1 MKTSD
6 FNPLEDDECV
16 AFVEWLRLNN
26 IPHAHLA
33 NESRSSSKN
42 AVIRGAKLKKMGQ
55 SKGVWDYEIYVPIKG
70 VTGHVDCYQ
79 QLKIEMKRR
88 KGGTVSPEQK
98 EWKKVYE
105 LAGIPCK
112 ICKGADEAIAFVN
125 EYFKQ
130 NNYGV

>member
-1 MKTSD
+1 MRASD
-6 FNPLEDDECV
+6 IVPLEDEECIV
-16 AFVEWLRLNN
+16 FADWLRANK
-26 IPHAHLA
+26 IPAAHIA

-42 AVIRGAKLKKMGQ
+42 AMIRGAKLKKMGQ
-55 SKGVWDYEIYVPIKG
+55 SRGVWDYEVFVPIRG
-70 VTGHVDCYQ
+70 ITGAVDCYQ
-79 QLKIEMKRR
+79 QLKIEMKKR

-112 ICKGADEAIAFVN
+112 VCKGADEAIAFVN

-130 NNYGV
+130 K